1 MTSRQTVYMELCKA
15 GYNLQEIATITERS
29 TNAVLTALKSAV
41 TKPCRSP
48 ENCRSCP
55 FEITC
60 TANLQRVQLLTAK
73 RTQAYHIQTH
83 NLPRVDP
90 DGGGR
95 YQY

>member
-1 MTSRQTVYMELCKA
+1 MTSRQIVYMELCKA
-15 GYNLQEIATITERS
+15 GYSLQEIATITERS
-29 TNAVLTALKSAV
+29 TNAVLAALKSAV
-41 TKPCRSP
+41 TKPCRKP

-60 TANLQRVQLLTAK
+60 NANLQRVQLLTAK
-73 RTQAYHIQTH
+73 RTQAYRMQTH
-83 NLPRVDP
+83 NLPHVDP